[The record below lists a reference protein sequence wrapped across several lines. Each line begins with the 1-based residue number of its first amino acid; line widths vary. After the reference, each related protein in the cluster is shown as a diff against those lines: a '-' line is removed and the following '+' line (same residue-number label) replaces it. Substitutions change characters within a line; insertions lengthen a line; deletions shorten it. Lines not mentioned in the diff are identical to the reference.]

1 MMSELALFPLRSV
14 LYPGGLLEL
23 KIFEARYLDLM
34 ARCMREGSSF
44 GVVALT
50 SGTEARTSD
59 EPVGLHDVG
68 TRAEL
73 IDVDAAQAGIL
84 LVRCR
89 GGSRFALTGS
99 RQQADGLWVG
109 DATAI
114 EDDTHVPP
122 GERHANLVASL
133 AEAVKTLGEQGAH
146 PFLEPHRFDDAGWV
160 ANRWCEVL
168 PLPVEARQRLL
179 TVVEPLARLDVI
191 EQLMQTRHASG

>member
-1 MMSELALFPLRSV
+1 MGEIALFPLSSV
-14 LYPGGLLEL
+14 LFPGGLLEL
-23 KIFEARYLDLM
+23 KIFEARYVDLL

-59 EPVGLHDVG
+59 TPVSFHDVG

-89 GGSRFALTGS
+89 GGARFALTGS
-99 RQQADGLWVG
+99 RRQPDGLWLG
-109 DATAI
+109 DATGI

-122 GERHANLVASL
+122 GDRHANLVASL
-133 AEAVKTLGEQGAH
+133 AEAVKTLAEQGAH

-179 TVVEPLARLDVI
+179 TIVEPMARLDVI
-191 EQLMQTRHASG
+191 EQLMQTRHASS